1 MNSKV
6 VLSVLWMTFFGLLI
20 FAQPA
25 HAYIDPGTG
34 SMVLQLV
41 LAGLAGVGLALKV
54 FWKRLSALFSKKD
67 KGHDG
72 LAED

>member
-1 MNSKV
+1 MDSKV
-6 VLSVLWMTFFGLLI
+6 VPSVLLMAFFALV

-54 FWKRLSALFSKKD
+54 FWKRLLALFGKKD
-67 KGHDG
+67 KGPDG